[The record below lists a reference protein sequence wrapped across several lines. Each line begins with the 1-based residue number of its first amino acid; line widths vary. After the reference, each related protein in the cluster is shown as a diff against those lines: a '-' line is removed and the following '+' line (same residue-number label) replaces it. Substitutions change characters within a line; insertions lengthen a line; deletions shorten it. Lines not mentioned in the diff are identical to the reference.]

1 VRGTERGRTLTG
13 VGNRGTPTA
22 DELDHAYEIADR
34 VWWVG
39 SLVPGDPFQ
48 CHVYLLEHG
57 DQSVLFDPGGRLT
70 FPEVRRK
77 VAEVVP
83 FDAIRWFV
91 CHHQDPDITAS
102 LPIID
107 ELVTR
112 DDAAIVTHWRAAAL
126 VKHYDVRLPFWLV
139 DEHDWRLDL
148 GGRLLTFHFTPYLHF
163 PGAFTTLD
171 EATGTLFSSDLFG
184 GFTEHWQF
192 YATDESYFDAMR
204 PFHEHYMPSR
214 EILASGMATLSELP
228 ITLIAPQHGE
238 LVPEPLVATMI
249 ARLSNLDCGLYLMV
263 HRDTDIRRLSAM
275 NRLLRE
281 TMRHLVVSRDF
292 NDVASGLMD
301 AARAVFPAHSLEFY
315 ARDNDGDVLWFGPS
329 NRYHGTTS
337 EIPDIWAPLLDSE
350 RPAGGGGIF
359 LPSEGDEPS
368 IAMALFSPAIPR
380 STGVAVLR
388 LDAPVEL
395 HEATQMALERLGEPL
410 EVALEREVLQRTLEA
425 QRTRFHELA
434 MHDQLTGLANRL
446 AIGDVAP
453 RLFAL
458 HDRGELPGL
467 ALSTFDVD
475 LFKQVNDRFGHPMGD
490 QVLRRV
496 ARTLR
501 QSVRASDLAAR
512 TGGEEFSVYHVLGPD
527 EPAAE
532 MADRV
537 RNTVAALR
545 FDELSEDFEV
555 HLSAGV
561 ARRLPGEGVDALAAR
576 ADAALYA
583 AKEQG
588 RNCTVVAADAA

>member
-1 VRGTERGRTLTG
+1 
-13 VGNRGTPTA
+13 
-22 DELDHAYEIADR
+22 
-34 VWWVG
+34 
-39 SLVPGDPFQ
+39 
-48 CHVYLLEHG
+48 
-57 DQSVLFDPGGRLT
+57 
-70 FPEVRRK
+70 
-77 VAEVVP
+77 
-83 FDAIRWFV
+83 
-91 CHHQDPDITAS
+91 
-102 LPIID
+102 
-107 ELVTR
+107 
-112 DDAAIVTHWRAAAL
+112 
-126 VKHYDVRLPFWLV
+126 
-139 DEHDWRLDL
+139 
-148 GGRLLTFHFTPYLHF
+148 
-163 PGAFTTLD
+163 
-171 EATGTLFSSDLFG
+171 
-184 GFTEHWQF
+184 
-192 YATDESYFDAMR
+192 MR